1 MHPLIKSCGRDIRVQ
16 GRLLRI
22 ACLDADKYQFVDDPE
37 PVLDGLRKCGTR
49 VDLFTFMQKL
59 PETAPKF
66 RYPMEPDNLAVLA
79 VSTFDH
85 WWTKQVDAK
94 TRNMVRKAEKK
105 GVVVREVAFDD
116 ALVKGIWEI
125 YNETPVRQGKPN
137 SHYGKDIRTVYA
149 EEATFPES
157 SVFIG
162 AYFNDS
168 LIGFARLVQDGTG
181 TQAGMMNIVSMVCHR
196 DKAPTNALVAH
207 AVRCCADWGIP
218 YLVYAGF
225 TYGKKQ
231 QDTLA
236 DFKRNNGF
244 QQIDLPRYY
253 VPLTPLG
260 SLAFRLGLHH
270 KLADRLPEPVAA
282 KLRDLRKSWYNR
294 KFSVRNERLFEG

>member
-1 MHPLIKSCGRDIRVQ
+1 
-16 GRLLRI
+16 
-22 ACLDADKYQFVDDPE
+22 
-37 PVLDGLRKCGTR
+37 
-49 VDLFTFMQKL
+49 
-59 PETAPKF
+59 
-66 RYPMEPDNLAVLA
+66 
-79 VSTFDH
+79 
-85 WWTKQVDAK
+85 
-94 TRNMVRKAEKK
+94 
-105 GVVVREVAFDD
+105 
-116 ALVKGIWEI
+116 LVKGIWEI

>member
-1 MHPLIKSCGRDIRVQ
+1 
-16 GRLLRI
+16 
-22 ACLDADKYQFVDDPE
+22 
-37 PVLDGLRKCGTR
+37 
-49 VDLFTFMQKL
+49 
-59 PETAPKF
+59 
-66 RYPMEPDNLAVLA
+66 
-79 VSTFDH
+79 
-85 WWTKQVDAK
+85 
-94 TRNMVRKAEKK
+94 
-105 GVVVREVAFDD
+105 VVREVAFDD
-116 ALVKGIWEI
+116 VLVKGIWEI

-181 TQAGMMNIVSMVCHR
+181 TQAGMMNIVSMICHR

-225 TYGKKQ
+225 AYGKKQ

-260 SLAFRLGLHH
+260 ALAFRLGLHH

-294 KFSVRNERLFEG
+294 KFRSATRDSLKDGRCQES

>member
-1 MHPLIKSCGRDIRVQ
+1 
-16 GRLLRI
+16 
-22 ACLDADKYQFVDDPE
+22 
-37 PVLDGLRKCGTR
+37 
-49 VDLFTFMQKL
+49 
-59 PETAPKF
+59 
-66 RYPMEPDNLAVLA
+66 
-79 VSTFDH
+79 
-85 WWTKQVDAK
+85 
-94 TRNMVRKAEKK
+94 
-105 GVVVREVAFDD
+105 
-116 ALVKGIWEI
+116 
-125 YNETPVRQGKPN
+125 
-137 SHYGKDIRTVYA
+137 
-149 EEATFPES
+149 
-157 SVFIG
+157 
-162 AYFNDS
+162 
-168 LIGFARLVQDGTG
+168 
-181 TQAGMMNIVSMVCHR
+181 
-196 DKAPTNALVAH
+196 LVAH